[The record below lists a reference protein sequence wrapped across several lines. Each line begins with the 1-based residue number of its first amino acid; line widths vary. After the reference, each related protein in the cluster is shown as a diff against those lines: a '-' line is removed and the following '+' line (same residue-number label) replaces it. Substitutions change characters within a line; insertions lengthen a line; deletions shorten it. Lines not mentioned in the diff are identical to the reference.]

1 MKKSTTVIIILVI
14 VFIVFIVLIGLAHH
28 VDMHALHTWVHGK

>member
-14 VFIVFIVLIGLAHH
+14 VFIVLFGLAHH

>member
-14 VFIVFIVLIGLAHH
+14 VFIVLIGLAYH

>member
-14 VFIVFIVLIGLAHH
+14 VFIVLIGLAHH
-28 VDMHALHTWVHGK
+28 VDMQALHTWVHGK

>member
-1 MKKSTTVIIILVI
+1 MKKSTIVIIILVI
-14 VFIVFIVLIGLAHH
+14 IFIVLIGLAHH